1 MIAIYARQS
10 VERPDSI
17 SIAMQ
22 VEHCR
27 RICPQSVPQQVYTDR
42 GFSGT
47 NTRRPA
53 LQQMLEAVEQGQ
65 IESVYVYKLDRISR
79 SLCDFAA
86 MMQEFRRRGVTLHSV
101 RESFD
106 TQTEIGGMLLNLLMM
121 FAELE
126 QKTIAGRVRDNYYAR
141 AVQQL
146 ALGGVPPYGYT
157 AKPVTH
163 GGHPTTM
170 LEVQPEEAQQV
181 QAFYTGY
188 GVAGQNVEQLVQAAN
203 QAGSRTRQ
211 GARWSNS
218 AVLRLLRSP
227 VYVQGDLSCAVFLQ
241 RQGAVL
247 THALEAYCC
256 GNGYLVYGSPSR
268 RQGSKLVH
276 LEGEHVAAGL
286 HRGFIDGTL
295 WRSVQERLNARGGST
310 NRGTGHTSWLQG
322 LAVCGLCGT
331 RCYARSNGKGA
342 AYTYFVCRGKRQ
354 GICTGIAGLRT
365 ETVEQAVAPVL
376 AEQAAAVLP
385 YAQSAEPEPSAA
397 AVALE
402 KLEQRMRRLAAELGE
417 PHAAVAFLREE
428 LQRLGTEHQ
437 RLEQELRQN
446 VSEPPLEP
454 SENWGIW
461 WADASLEQRR
471 QAAGLLLREV
481 RLFPTYGEVYLQ

>member
-227 VYVQGDLSCAVFLQ
+227 VYVQGDLSCAVFAAAGGSADTCVGGVLLRKRLSGLRQPQPAAGFQAGASGGRACRRRTAPGHHRRHALAERTGTAECPRRQHQPRHRTYLVATGAGSLRAVRHTLLCPQQ
-241 RQGAVL
+241 RQRGSLHLFCLPRQTAGHL
-247 THALEAYCC
+247 HRHCRTAD
-256 GNGYLVYGSPSR
+256 GNGGTSSSSGAGGTGGGSAALCTGGKAGTLCR
-268 RQGSKLVH
+268 GGGSGKA
-276 LEGEHVAAGL
+276 GTANAAAG
-286 HRGFIDGTL
+286 G
-295 WRSVQERLNARGGST
+295 
-310 NRGTGHTSWLQG
+310 
-322 LAVCGLCGT
+322 
-331 RCYARSNGKGA
+331 
-342 AYTYFVCRGKRQ
+342 
-354 GICTGIAGLRT
+354 
-365 ETVEQAVAPVL
+365 
-376 AEQAAAVLP
+376 
-385 YAQSAEPEPSAA
+385 
-397 AVALE
+397 
-402 KLEQRMRRLAAELGE
+402 
-417 PHAAVAFLREE
+417 
-428 LQRLGTEHQ
+428 
-437 RLEQELRQN
+437 
-446 VSEPPLEP
+446 
-454 SENWGIW
+454 
-461 WADASLEQRR
+461 
-471 QAAGLLLREV
+471 
-481 RLFPTYGEVYLQ
+481 

>member
-27 RICPQSVPQQVYTDR
+27 RICPRSVPQQVYTDR

-286 HRGFIDGTL
+286 HTYEIGRASC
-295 WRSVQERLNARGGST
+295 RER
-310 NRGTGHTSWLQG
+310 
-322 LAVCGLCGT
+322 V
-331 RCYARSNGKGA
+331 
-342 AYTYFVCRGKRQ
+342 
-354 GICTGIAGLRT
+354 
-365 ETVEQAVAPVL
+365 
-376 AEQAAAVLP
+376 
-385 YAQSAEPEPSAA
+385 
-397 AVALE
+397 
-402 KLEQRMRRLAAELGE
+402 
-417 PHAAVAFLREE
+417 
-428 LQRLGTEHQ
+428 
-437 RLEQELRQN
+437 
-446 VSEPPLEP
+446 
-454 SENWGIW
+454 
-461 WADASLEQRR
+461 
-471 QAAGLLLREV
+471 
-481 RLFPTYGEVYLQ
+481 

>member
-1 MIAIYARQS
+1 M
-10 VERPDSI
+10 
-17 SIAMQ
+17 
-22 VEHCR
+22 
-27 RICPQSVPQQVYTDR
+27 
-42 GFSGT
+42 
-47 NTRRPA
+47 
-53 LQQMLEAVEQGQ
+53 
-65 IESVYVYKLDRISR
+65 
-79 SLCDFAA
+79 
-86 MMQEFRRRGVTLHSV
+86 
-101 RESFD
+101 
-106 TQTEIGGMLLNLLMM
+106 
-121 FAELE
+121 
-126 QKTIAGRVRDNYYAR
+126 
-141 AVQQL
+141 
-146 ALGGVPPYGYT
+146 
-157 AKPVTH
+157 
-163 GGHPTTM
+163 
-170 LEVQPEEAQQV
+170 
-181 QAFYTGY
+181 
-188 GVAGQNVEQLVQAAN
+188 
-203 QAGSRTRQ
+203 
-211 GARWSNS
+211 
-218 AVLRLLRSP
+218 
-227 VYVQGDLSCAVFLQ
+227 
-241 RQGAVL
+241 L

-286 HRGFIDGTL
+286 HRGIIDGTL

-385 YAQSAEPEPSAA
+385 YAQAAEPEPSAA

-417 PHAAVAFLREE
+417 PHAAAVFLREE

-446 VSEPPLEP
+446 ASEPPLQP
-454 SENWGIW
+454 AENWEAW

-471 QAAGLLLREV
+471 HAAGLLLREV

>member
-27 RICPQSVPQQVYTDR
+27 RICPRSVPQQVYTDR

-203 QAGSRTRQ
+203 QAGSHTRQ

-276 LEGEHVAAGL
+276 LEGEHRRTAPRLHRRHALAERTGTAECTRRQHQPRHRTHLVATGASSLRAVRHTLLCPQQRQRGSLHLFCLPRQTAGHLHRHCRTADGNGGTSSGSGAGGTGGGSAALCTGGRAGTLCRGGGSGKAGTANAAAG
-286 HRGFIDGTL
+286 G
-295 WRSVQERLNARGGST
+295 
-310 NRGTGHTSWLQG
+310 
-322 LAVCGLCGT
+322 
-331 RCYARSNGKGA
+331 
-342 AYTYFVCRGKRQ
+342 
-354 GICTGIAGLRT
+354 
-365 ETVEQAVAPVL
+365 
-376 AEQAAAVLP
+376 
-385 YAQSAEPEPSAA
+385 
-397 AVALE
+397 
-402 KLEQRMRRLAAELGE
+402 
-417 PHAAVAFLREE
+417 
-428 LQRLGTEHQ
+428 
-437 RLEQELRQN
+437 
-446 VSEPPLEP
+446 
-454 SENWGIW
+454 
-461 WADASLEQRR
+461 
-471 QAAGLLLREV
+471 
-481 RLFPTYGEVYLQ
+481 

>member
-27 RICPQSVPQQVYTDR
+27 RICPRSVPQQVYTDR

-106 TQTEIGGMLLNLLMM
+106 TQTEIGGMLLNLLRM

-286 HRGFIDGTL
+286 HRGIIDGTL

-354 GICTGIAGLRT
+354 GICTGIAGLRNRRR
-365 ETVEQAVAPVL
+365 QCCPMHRR
-376 AEQAAAVLP
+376 QSRNPLP
-385 YAQSAEPEPSAA
+385 RRWLWKSWNSECGGWR
-397 AVALE
+397 LNWGN
-402 KLEQRMRRLAAELGE
+402 RMRRRYFCGRNSSGWGQSTSGWNRNCVRTPLNRRYSPQKIGKHGGQMPAWNSVGMPLDCSCGKYDCFQRTGKYICNKGSTAQSLCGAA
-417 PHAAVAFLREE
+417 
-428 LQRLGTEHQ
+428 
-437 RLEQELRQN
+437 
-446 VSEPPLEP
+446 
-454 SENWGIW
+454 
-461 WADASLEQRR
+461 
-471 QAAGLLLREV
+471 
-481 RLFPTYGEVYLQ
+481 

>member
-27 RICPQSVPQQVYTDR
+27 RICPRSVPQQVYTDR

-211 GARWSNS
+211 GASWSNS

-227 VYVQGDLSCAVFLQ
+227 VYVQGSVLCSIFAAAGGSADTCVGGVLLRKRLSGLRQPQPAAGFQAGASGGRACRRRTAPGHHRRHALAERTGTAECPRRQHQPRHRTHLVATGAGSLRAVRHTLLCPQQ
-241 RQGAVL
+241 RQRGSLHLFCLPRQTAGHL
-247 THALEAYCC
+247 HRHCRTAD
-256 GNGYLVYGSPSR
+256 GNGGTGS
-268 RQGSKLVH
+268 GSGAGGTGGGSAALCTGGRTGTLCRGGGSGKA
-276 LEGEHVAAGL
+276 GTANAAAG
-286 HRGFIDGTL
+286 G
-295 WRSVQERLNARGGST
+295 
-310 NRGTGHTSWLQG
+310 
-322 LAVCGLCGT
+322 
-331 RCYARSNGKGA
+331 
-342 AYTYFVCRGKRQ
+342 
-354 GICTGIAGLRT
+354 
-365 ETVEQAVAPVL
+365 
-376 AEQAAAVLP
+376 
-385 YAQSAEPEPSAA
+385 
-397 AVALE
+397 
-402 KLEQRMRRLAAELGE
+402 
-417 PHAAVAFLREE
+417 
-428 LQRLGTEHQ
+428 
-437 RLEQELRQN
+437 
-446 VSEPPLEP
+446 
-454 SENWGIW
+454 
-461 WADASLEQRR
+461 
-471 QAAGLLLREV
+471 
-481 RLFPTYGEVYLQ
+481 

>member
-27 RICPQSVPQQVYTDR
+27 RICPRSVPQQVYTDR

-163 GGHPTTM
+163 GASWPSSR
-170 LEVQPEEAQQV
+170 AW
-181 QAFYTGY
+181 AF
-188 GVAGQNVEQLVQAAN
+188 
-203 QAGSRTRQ
+203 R
-211 GARWSNS
+211 
-218 AVLRLLRSP
+218 
-227 VYVQGDLSCAVFLQ
+227 
-241 RQGAVL
+241 
-247 THALEAYCC
+247 CC
-256 GNGYLVYGSPSR
+256 CWPPR
-268 RQGSKLVH
+268 
-276 LEGEHVAAGL
+276 
-286 HRGFIDGTL
+286 
-295 WRSVQERLNARGGST
+295 
-310 NRGTGHTSWLQG
+310 
-322 LAVCGLCGT
+322 
-331 RCYARSNGKGA
+331 
-342 AYTYFVCRGKRQ
+342 
-354 GICTGIAGLRT
+354 
-365 ETVEQAVAPVL
+365 
-376 AEQAAAVLP
+376 AVLP
-385 YAQSAEPEPSAA
+385 SA
-397 AVALE
+397 
-402 KLEQRMRRLAAELGE
+402 
-417 PHAAVAFLREE
+417 
-428 LQRLGTEHQ
+428 
-437 RLEQELRQN
+437 
-446 VSEPPLEP
+446 
-454 SENWGIW
+454 
-461 WADASLEQRR
+461 
-471 QAAGLLLREV
+471 
-481 RLFPTYGEVYLQ
+481 